1 MAGAGGGGIT
11 GESGVCP
18 RDGRRKRL
26 DGKAWLEILGYVAS
40 LVLLASLVTTNVF
53 RLRVLNGIG
62 CVLFGVYG
70 LMIRSWP
77 VCAIN
82 WVMACVDL
90 WYLMQAMA
98 NAAFFELDRVG
109 AGEGRYLRKFFLY
122 HELDIR
128 SFHPELT
135 LEALEGAETMMLYR
149 NMMPVGL
156 FAFRREG
163 EEARILVDYSVPEYR
178 DFKAGRFL
186 YRVQRMRF
194 KEEGIKRFTAAAEAG
209 TAPAKYY
216 RKNGF
221 KAGEDGVWTLEL

>member
-1 MAGAGGGGIT
+1 MEVKT
-11 GESGVCP
+11 
-18 RDGRRKRL
+18 
-26 DGKAWLEILGYVAS
+26 WLEIMGYVAS
-40 LVLLASLVTTNVF
+40 LVILASLMTTNVF

-70 LMIRSWP
+70 LLIRSWP

-82 WVMACVDL
+82 WVIAAVDV
-90 WYLMQAMA
+90 WYLLQAMA
-98 NAAFFELDRVG
+98 NASFFELDRVG
-109 AGEGRYLRKFFLY
+109 EGEGRYLRKFFLY

-128 SFHPELT
+128 AYHPQLT

-163 EEARILVDYSVPEYR
+163 ETARILVDYAVPEYR

-194 KEEGIKRFTAAAEAG
+194 KEAGIKRFAAEAKAG
-209 TAPAKYY
+209 TVPAKYY

-221 KAGEDGVWTLEL
+221 RAGADGMWTLEL